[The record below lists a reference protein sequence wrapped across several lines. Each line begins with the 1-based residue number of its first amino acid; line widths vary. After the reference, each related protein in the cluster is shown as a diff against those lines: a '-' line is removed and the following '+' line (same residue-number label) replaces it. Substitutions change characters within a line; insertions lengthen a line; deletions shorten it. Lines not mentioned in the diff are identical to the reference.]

1 MTNQQKTLLAD
12 AVVAAIKE
20 TKHPE
25 YDTIAPV
32 SFTLLIK
39 GRHTSSVLVT
49 EKESSENV
57 ESAII

>member
-1 MTNQQKTLLAD
+1 MTNQQKTLIAD
-12 AVVAAIKE
+12 AVVAAIKA

-25 YDTIAPV
+25 YDAIAPV

-49 EKESSENV
+49 EKDTSDKV